1 MYLVLQVADSSAP
14 SSPSPKPKWK
24 QDLES
29 KHIILTGVHTTYFKF
44 QSNMDKMI
52 ELNSFAFIFSSFQR
66 KITTDLIL

>member
-29 KHIILTGVHTTYFKF
+29 KYSLSVKHIILTGVHTP
-44 QSNMDKMI
+44 I
-52 ELNSFAFIFSSFQR
+52 SSFNPTWT
-66 KITTDLIL
+66 K